1 MPNDALRALE
11 KVSAK
16 IIFKNGKAYRE
27 AKIKPKE
34 KIPSYTKIILKSAM
48 LFNAVGGKAG
58 LAIYMYLR
66 WQRGMNKKKFGPDY
80 YYAVSNDW
88 LEDNYKVTR
97 QTKYKA
103 MKKLRDAGY
112 IDFLDRNDSKGGLL
126 RARLLIN
133 EE

>member
-1 MPNDALRALE
+1 MHNAGLRALE

-16 IIFKNGKAYRE
+16 VIFKDGKAHIKSE
-27 AKIKPKE
+27 GNPKKKIS
-34 KIPSYTKIILKSAM
+34 SYTKIILKSAM

-66 WQRGMNKKKFGPDY
+66 WQRGMNLKKFGPNY
-80 YYAVSNDW
+80 YYAISNDW